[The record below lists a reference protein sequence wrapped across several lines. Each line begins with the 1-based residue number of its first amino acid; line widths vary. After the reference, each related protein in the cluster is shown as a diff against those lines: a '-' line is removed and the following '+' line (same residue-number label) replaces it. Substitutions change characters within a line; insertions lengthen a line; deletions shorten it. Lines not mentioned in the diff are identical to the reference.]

1 MLLASETSIQ
11 LTNALEKLIDS
22 GIQLGERVLGALI
35 IFIIGKFLV
44 NWLNRLFARI
54 LEKRKVDPSI
64 QSFLKSMV
72 NILLLIMLILAV
84 IGKLGIELTG
94 FAALLASAG
103 VAIGMALSG
112 NLQNFA
118 GGLIILLFRPYKVGD
133 FIEASTGASG
143 TVKEI
148 QIFHTILITA
158 DNKMIYVPNGAMSSG
173 VITNYSKLD
182 TRRIEWNFGVDYGED
197 YNKVEKVLREII
209 TNDKRI
215 LTSPA
220 PGVAIGMALSGNL
233 QNFAGGL
240 IILLFR
246 PYKVGDFIEA
256 STGASGTVKEI
267 QIFHTILITADN
279 KMIYVPNGAMSSG
292 VITNYSKLDTRRIEW
307 NFGVDYGED
316 YNKVEKVLREII
328 TNDKRILTSPA
339 PFIELG
345 ELAAS
350 SVNIKIRVWVN
361 SSDYWNVFFSM
372 NQTVYTIFNKEGI
385 NFPFPQLTVHQA

>member
-1 MLLASETSIQ
+1 MLLLLQAAAPAAETVVEDGFSKLQ
-11 LTNALEKLIDS
+11 VFLQQLIDWGVNAGGHIIS
-22 GIQLGERVLGALI
+22 AVL
-35 IFIIGKFLV
+35 IFIVGRFLISF
-44 NWLNRLFARI
+44 LNKMVARLLA
-54 LEKRKVDPSI
+54 KRHVDASI
-64 QSFLKSMV
+64 QSFVKSLV
-72 NILLLIMLILAV
+72 NILLTILLIIAV
-84 IGKLGIELTG
+84 IGKLGVETTS

-118 GGLIILLFRPYKVGD
+118 GGLIVLLFKPYKVGD
-133 FIEASTGASG
+133 WIES
-143 TVKEI
+143 
-148 QIFHTILITA
+148 Q
-158 DNKMIYVPNGAMSSG
+158 G
-173 VITNYSKLD
+173 V
-182 TRRIEWNFGVDYGED
+182 
-197 YNKVEKVLREII
+197 
-209 TNDKRI
+209 
-215 LTSPA
+215 
-220 PGVAIGMALSGNL
+220 
-233 QNFAGGL
+233 
-240 IILLFR
+240 
-246 PYKVGDFIEA
+246 
-256 STGASGTVKEI
+256 SGTVKEI